1 VQGTATVCSEPSIV
15 YHPILRFYTN
25 IFSEFDLLDG
35 ASVRNLIVGAPTK
48 SCSLDLVPTKIVK
61 ECLEELLPA
70 LTKIINGS
78 LLFGVFP
85 DEWKDTLLLPS
96 LKKQNLDL
104 VFKNFRPINNLQ
116 FISKLTEKAVA
127 VQMQSYMAANQL
139 YPVLQSA
146 YRHHHSMETALLKV
160 KNDILMSMNNQHV
173 TLLVLLD
180 LSATFDTVDHAILLE
195 CLRNDLGV
203 SGTVLSCFSS
213 YLTNRTQTV
222 LIDDAYSDKFDVKFG
237 VPQSSWSSSF
247 YYLHQ

>member
-1 VQGTATVCSEPSIV
+1 
-15 YHPILRFYTN
+15 
-25 IFSEFDLLDG
+25 
-35 ASVRNLIVGAPTK
+35 
-48 SCSLDLVPTKIVK
+48 VK

-180 LSATFDTVDHAILLE
+180 LSAAFDTVDHAILLE

-203 SGTVLSCFSS
+203 SGTVLSWFSS